1 MMKQGLRVLAIGKS
15 DSSPDELVFLG
26 LIGISDP
33 PRPSAVKGTFFRLAV
48 ALLMAQWV
56 DMKALEN
63 KNHVSLLC
71 FLTLWCD
78 LMNQ

>member
-48 ALLMAQWV
+48 NLLLAKWI

-63 KNHVSLLC
+63 TNHVSL
-71 FLTLWCD
+71 TLFD
-78 LMNQ
+78 SLGAI